1 MLKNRNDAACPAR
14 GFYTYDAFIT
24 AADAFPGFG
33 TTGDTEIQKRELAA
47 FLGQTGHE
55 TTGGWPQA
63 PDGAFTWG
71 YCYKEEQGA
80 TDDYCDMAGVKAQWP
95 CVPGKKYFGR
105 GPIQLSYNYNYG
117 PAGQDPT
124 IGEDLLSNPELVASD
139 AVVSFKT
146 AIWFWMT
153 PQSPKPS
160 CHDVITEQW
169 TPSAAD
175 EAAGRLPGY
184 GVITNIING
193 GLECGHGYDAR
204 VANRTFFYT
213 SYCDILGISY
223 GDNLDCY
230 NQSSFE
236 STSLAGT
243 TTATLEHLA
252 DA

>member
-1 MLKNRNDAACPAR
+1 LHARRQVNYQQAGDA
-14 GFYTYDAFIT
+14 I
-24 AADAFPGFG
+24 
-33 TTGDTEIQKRELAA
+33 
-47 FLGQTGHE
+47 
-55 TTGGWPQA
+55 
-63 PDGAFTWG
+63 
-71 YCYKEEQGA
+71 
-80 TDDYCDMAGVKAQWP
+80 
-95 CVPGKKYFGR
+95 
-105 GPIQLSYNYNYG
+105 
-117 PAGQDPT
+117 GQD
-124 IGEDLLSNPELVASD
+124 LVSNPDLVSSD
-139 AVVSFKT
+139 PVVSFKT

-236 STSLAGT
+236 STSLAGI
-243 TTATLEHLA
+243 TTATLEHHA